1 MKILDHNVL
10 YRDHILSIV
19 YSFILPRSILSQAII
34 STRITWES
42 KIDSEQRPAMAEPPT
57 SLHTWTGS
65 IILSVVLLDI
75 SARLYAAIILFPF
88 LKNHRINYKEAKSST
103 RDIMTVEVVVRNK

>member
-1 MKILDHNVL
+1 
-10 YRDHILSIV
+10 
-19 YSFILPRSILSQAII
+19 
-34 STRITWES
+34 
-42 KIDSEQRPAMAEPPT
+42 MAEPPT

>member
-1 MKILDHNVL
+1 MKIVDHNVL

-19 YSFILPRSILSQAII
+19 YSFILPLSILYQAII
-34 STRITWES
+34 STRIADES

-75 SARLYAAIILFPF
+75 SARLYAATILFPF
-88 LKNHRINYKEAKSST
+88 LKNYRINYKE
-103 RDIMTVEVVVRNK
+103 EVQY

>member
-1 MKILDHNVL
+1 M
-10 YRDHILSIV
+10 IV
-19 YSFILPRSILSQAII
+19 YSFILPRSILYQAIV
-34 STRITWES
+34 STRITGES
-42 KIDSEQRPAMAEPPT
+42 KIYSEQRPAMAEPPT

-88 LKNHRINYKEAKSST
+88 LKNYRINYKEAKSST